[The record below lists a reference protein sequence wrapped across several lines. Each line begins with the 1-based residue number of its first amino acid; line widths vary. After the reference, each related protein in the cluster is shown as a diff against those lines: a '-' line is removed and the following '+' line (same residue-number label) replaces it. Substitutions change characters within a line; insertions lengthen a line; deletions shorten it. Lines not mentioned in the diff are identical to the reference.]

1 MRRFFI
7 ITGIIIAVIIL
18 GIILL
23 DKPHRTRAD
32 DLIDEEA
39 SFVLVISS
47 LTCNY
52 CTQYKNGAIKEYN
65 EDPII
70 PLIILELETDFEGN
84 LNNVKSFYKRYNLH
98 MDDKWGV
105 PVTYVIKKGKF
116 VDTEGIK
123 RPLTIED
130 LRDYAKKGK

>member
-1 MRRFFI
+1 MKRFFI

-47 LTCNY
+47 LTCHY
-52 CTQYKNGAIKEYN
+52 CTQYKNGVIKEYN

-98 MDDKWGV
+98 MDDEWGV

-116 VDTEGIK
+116 IDTDGKSE
-123 RPLTIED
+123 PLSID
-130 LRDYAKKGK
+130 VLKDYARKGK